1 LTKNIGAKEEI
12 MDNKELKDTAV
23 EDTAKIKTY
32 AEKELLKQDIIRL
45 CSIPSLSGFE
55 YRASDR
61 VRQIYGE
68 YFDEIKTDL
77 VGNQMLIRRCG
88 RADAPRIL
96 VDAHF
101 DEVGMIVS
109 DVLEGGFLRMVRV
122 GGIDPAIMQA
132 ADVIVCGNET
142 LRGVVISTPP
152 HLRAGNDGKLPPV
165 EELLVDVGLGYT
177 LEELRELVP
186 LGSPIVYAAAYS
198 ELGEKYIAGKS
209 FDDKACGAIAA
220 RAIIDTPREELA
232 GDVYLCFSAREETS
246 AHGGA
251 LSATFKAEPD
261 YALVIDVNLGSAP
274 DVPSN
279 ETVKMGG
286 GVSVSYS
293 AATHRGLTEMTVE
306 LYRECAIPVIPTAAP
321 SSTGTNAPVV
331 NLVRNGIPTV
341 DIGLPLRNMHT
352 YNEVINLD
360 DCNAL
365 CGAVREFICSGK
377 IADSFG
383 KEEIL

>member
-1 LTKNIGAKEEI
+1 MMENREKPENI
-12 MDNKELKDTAV
+12 DT
-23 EDTAKIKTY
+23 
-32 AEKELLKQDIIRL
+32 AEKETETKEVKVYATADVLKRDIIAL
-45 CSIPSLSGFE
+45 CAIPSLSGFE
-55 YRASDR
+55 YRASEK
-61 VRQIYGE
+61 VKELYAP

-77 VGNQMLIRRCG
+77 VGNQMLVRKCG
-88 RADAPRIL
+88 RADAPKIL

-101 DEVGMIVS
+101 DEVGMIVT
-109 DVLEGGFLRMVRV
+109 DVLEGGFLRMAQV

-132 ADVIVCGNET
+132 ADVVVCGNET

-152 HLRAGNDGKLPPV
+152 HLRAGKDGKLSPV

-177 LEELRELVP
+177 LDELRELAP
-186 LGSPIVYAAAYS
+186 IGSPIVYATAYS

-220 RAIIDTPREELA
+220 RAIIDTPKEELA

-251 LSATFKAEPD
+251 LSATFKVDPD

-274 DVPSN
+274 DVPAN
-279 ETVKMGG
+279 ESVKMGG

-293 AATHRGLTEMTVE
+293 AATHRDLTRMTVE
-306 LYRECAIPVIPTAAP
+306 LYRECGLPTIPTASP
-321 SSTGTNAPVV
+321 SSTGTNAPTV

-352 YNEVINLD
+352 YNEVIHLG
-360 DCNAL
+360 DCNVL
-365 CGAVREFICSGK
+365 CGAVKEFICSAK
-377 IADSFG
+377 IAESFG

>member
-1 LTKNIGAKEEI
+1 MDAKDIKKTAQNDKDEEK
-12 MDNKELKDTAV
+12 KEVKV
-23 EDTAKIKTY
+23 Y
-32 AEKELLKQDIIRL
+32 ADAELLKSDIIKL
-45 CSIPSLSGFE
+45 CSVPSLSGFE
-55 YRASDR
+55 YRASER
-61 VRQIYGE
+61 VKEIYGK

-77 VGNQMLIRRCG
+77 VGHQLLVRKCG
-88 RADAPRIL
+88 RERAPKVL

-132 ADVIVCGNET
+132 ADVVVCGNET

-152 HLRAGNDGKLPPV
+152 HLRAGKDGKLPAV

-177 LEELRELVP
+177 LDELRELVP
-186 LGSPIVYAAAYS
+186 IGSPIVYAAAYS

-232 GDVYLCFSAREETS
+232 ADVYLCFSAREETS
-246 AHGGA
+246 MHGGA
-251 LSATFKAEPD
+251 LSATFKVDPD
-261 YALVIDVNLGSAP
+261 YALVIDVNLGNAP
-274 DVPSN
+274 DIPSN
-279 ETVKMGG
+279 ETVKIGG

-293 AATHRGLTEMTVE
+293 AATHRDFTRMTVE
-306 LYRECAIPVIPTAAP
+306 LYKQKELPVIPTAAP
-321 SSTGTNAPVV
+321 SSTGTNAPTV
-331 NLVRNGIPTV
+331 NLVRAGVPTV

-352 YNEVINLD
+352 YNEVIHLD
-360 DCNAL
+360 DCNVL
-365 CGAVREFICSGK
+365 CGAVREFIWSAE
-377 IADSFG
+377 IAERFG
-383 KEEIL
+383 KEAIL

>member
-1 LTKNIGAKEEI
+1 MENIEKTEKTENTESAETKEVK
-12 MDNKELKDTAV
+12 V
-23 EDTAKIKTY
+23 Y
-32 AEKELLKQDIIRL
+32 AEAEVLKRDIIAL

-55 YRASDR
+55 YRASEQ
-61 VRQIYGE
+61 VKELYAP

-77 VGNQMLIRRCG
+77 VGNQMLVRKCG
-88 RADAPRIL
+88 RADAPKIL
-96 VDAHF
+96 IDAHF
-101 DEVGMIVS
+101 DEVGMMVT
-109 DVLEGGFLRMVRV
+109 DVLEGGFLRMAQV

-132 ADVIVCGNET
+132 ADVVVCGNDT

-152 HLRAGNDGKLPPV
+152 HLRAGKDGKLSPV
-165 EELLVDVGLGYT
+165 DELLVDVGLGYT
-177 LEELRELVP
+177 LDELRELAP
-186 LGSPIVYAAAYS
+186 IGSPIVYATAYS

-220 RAIIDTPREELA
+220 RAIIDTPKDELA

-251 LSATFKAEPD
+251 LSATFKVDPD

-274 DVPSN
+274 DVPAN
-279 ETVKMGG
+279 ESVKMGG

-293 AATHRGLTEMTVE
+293 AATHRDLTRMTVE
-306 LYRECAIPVIPTAAP
+306 LYREAGLPVIPSASP
-321 SSTGTNAPVV
+321 SYTGTNAPTV

-352 YNEVINLD
+352 YNEVIHLD
-360 DCNAL
+360 DCNVL
-365 CGAVREFICSGK
+365 CGAVKEFICSAK
-377 IADSFG
+377 IAECFG

>member
-1 LTKNIGAKEEI
+1 
-12 MDNKELKDTAV
+12 MDNMEIKDTAV
-23 EDTAKIKTY
+23 VDTEKKIKQY
-32 AEKELLKQDIIRL
+32 ADSERLKSDIIKL
-45 CSIPSLSGFE
+45 CSVPSLSGFE
-55 YRASDR
+55 YRASEK
-61 VRQIYGE
+61 VNEIYGE
-68 YFDEIKTDL
+68 YFDEINTDL

-88 RADAPRIL
+88 REDAPRIL

-101 DEVGMIVS
+101 DEVGMIVC
-109 DVLEGGFLRMVRV
+109 DVLEGGFLRMTRI

-132 ADVIVCGNET
+132 ADVVVCGNET

-177 LEELRELVP
+177 LDELRELVP
-186 LGSPIVYAAAYS
+186 IGSPIVYAATYS

-220 RAIIDTPREELA
+220 RAIIDTPKEELA

-246 AHGGA
+246 MHGGA

-261 YALVIDVNLGSAP
+261 YALVIDVNLGNAP
-274 DVPSN
+274 DVPAN
-279 ETVKMGG
+279 ESVKIGG

-293 AATHRGLTEMTVE
+293 AATHRGLTEMAIE
-306 LYRECAIPVIPTAAP
+306 LYRECDIPVIPTAAP
-321 SSTGTNAPVV
+321 SSTGTNAPTV

-365 CGAVREFICSGK
+365 CGAVREFICSKK
-377 IADSFG
+377 IAESFG

>member
-1 LTKNIGAKEEI
+1 MENKDINDAANTKEYASPAR
-12 MDNKELKDTAV
+12 LKG
-23 EDTAKIKTY
+23 
-32 AEKELLKQDIIRL
+32 DIIRL

-61 VRQIYGE
+61 VKDIYSE

-77 VGNQMLIRRCG
+77 VGNQMLIRRCEKEN
-88 RADAPRIL
+88 APRIL

-109 DVLEGGFLRMVRV
+109 DVLDGGFLRMVRV

-132 ADVIVCGNET
+132 ADVVVCGNET
-142 LRGVVISTPP
+142 IRGVVISTPP
-152 HLRAGNDGKLPPV
+152 HLRADKDGKLPPV

-177 LEELRELVP
+177 LDELREIIP
-186 LGSPIVYAAAYS
+186 IGSPIVYSAAYS

-220 RAIIDTPREELA
+220 RAIIDTPREQLA

-246 AHGGA
+246 MHGGA
-251 LSATFKAEPD
+251 LSATFKADPD

-279 ETVKMGG
+279 ETVKIGG

-293 AATHRGLTEMTVE
+293 AATHRGLTKMTVE
-306 LYRECAIPVIPTAAP
+306 LYRECGIPVIPTAAP
-321 SSTGTNAPVV
+321 SSTGTNAPTV
-331 NLVRNGIPTV
+331 NLVREGVPTV

-365 CGAVREFICSGK
+365 CGAVREFICSAK
-377 IADSFG
+377 IAESFG

>member
-1 LTKNIGAKEEI
+1 MENEETKGTESSEESEAVKVYASRECLKED
-12 MDNKELKDTAV
+12 M
-23 EDTAKIKTY
+23 
-32 AEKELLKQDIIRL
+32 IRL

-61 VRQIYGE
+61 VREIYSQ

-77 VGNQMLIRRCG
+77 VGNQLLVRKCG
-88 RADAPRIL
+88 KENAPKIL

-101 DEVGMIVS
+101 DEVGMMVA
-109 DVLEGGFLRMVRV
+109 DVPEGGFLRMVRV

-132 ADVIVCGNET
+132 ADVVVCGKEE

-152 HLRAGNDGKLPPV
+152 HLRAGKDAKLTPV
-165 EELLVDVGLGYT
+165 DELLVDVGLGYT
-177 LEELRELVP
+177 LDELRELVP
-186 LGSPIVYAAAYS
+186 VGSPIVCATAYS

-220 RAIIDTPREELA
+220 RAVIDTPREELA

-246 AHGGA
+246 MLGGA
-251 LSATFKAEPD
+251 LSATFKVEPD

-274 DVPSN
+274 DVPPN
-279 ETVKMGG
+279 ESVKMGG
-286 GVSVSYS
+286 GVSVTYS
-293 AATHRGLTEMTVE
+293 AATHRDLTRMTAE
-306 LYRECAIPVIPTAAP
+306 LYRSCGLPVIPSAAP
-321 SSTGTNAPVV
+321 SDTGTNAPTV
-331 NLVRNGIPTV
+331 NLVRNGVPTV

-360 DCNAL
+360 DCNVL
-365 CGAVREFICSGK
+365 CGAVREFICSAE
-377 IADSFG
+377 IAERFG
-383 KEEIL
+383 KEAIM